1 MYTLHKSMTL
11 IKTKEKESMNKVRI
25 GIIGVL
31 IVAALLMSLNL
42 IVSAVEDKKEEEKKE
57 QIATQ
62 SEMQL
67 YKEQVAALEKKLD
80 ELKEEQYVNNR
91 EYEDKIAELEL
102 KLVAASKPSTPNEE
116 KPKSDAKYTYTVSG
130 DRVTITGYSGTDATL
145 VIPDTIDG
153 LSVVGIGREAFK
165 GASFGEVILPSS
177 LERIDW
183 FAFSECTALKKVS
196 IPASVNKIEYGV
208 FDGADGFVIFC
219 TKNSY
224 AHRYAKSYGFATK
237 FS

>member
-1 MYTLHKSMTL
+1 
-11 IKTKEKESMNKVRI
+11 MNKVRI

-42 IVSAVEDKKEEEKKE
+42 IVSAVEDKKEDEKKE

-62 SEMQL
+62 SEIQL

-102 KLVAASKPSTPNEE
+102 KLVAANTPSAPSEE
-116 KPKSDAKYTYTVSG
+116 KPKSDAKYTYTVSD
-130 DRVTITGYSGTDATL
+130 DRVTITGYSGTDTTL
-145 VIPDTIDG
+145 VIPDTVDG
-153 LSVVGIGREAFK
+153 LPVVGIGREAFK

-183 FAFSECTALKKVS
+183 FAFSECTSLKKVS
-196 IPASVNKIEYGV
+196 IPTGVSRIEYGA
-208 FDGADGFVIFC
+208 FDGVDGFVIVC
-219 TKNSY
+219 AKNSY
-224 AHRYAKSYGFATK
+224 AHRYAKSYGFSTK
-237 FS
+237 FN

>member
-1 MYTLHKSMTL
+1 
-11 IKTKEKESMNKVRI
+11 MNKIRI

-42 IVSAVEDKKEEEKKE
+42 IVSAVEDKKEEDEKE
-57 QIATQ
+57 QLATQ

-80 ELKEEQYVNNR
+80 ELKEEQYVNNH

-102 KLVAASKPSTPNEE
+102 KLVAANTPSTPSEE
-116 KPKSDAKYTYTVSG
+116 KPKSDAKYTYTVSD
-130 DRVTITGYSGTDATL
+130 DRVTITGYSGTDSIL
-145 VIPDTIDG
+145 EIPDTVDG
-153 LSVVGIGREAFK
+153 LPVVGIGREAFK
-165 GASFGEVILPSS
+165 GASFSEVILPSS

-183 FAFSECTALKKVS
+183 FAFSECAALKKARIPTSVS
-196 IPASVNKIEYGV
+196 KIEYGA
-208 FDGADGFVIFC
+208 FDGAEGFVIVC

-224 AHRYAKSYGFATK
+224 AHRYAKSYGFSTK
-237 FS
+237 FN